1 MPLETRYA
9 RSGEVNIAYQV
20 VGAGPRDLIFVM
32 GWVSHLDYFW
42 QEPAF
47 ARFLRRL
54 AVGARL
60 ILFDKRGTGLS
71 DRVAD
76 LPTLEQRMDD
86 VRAVMD
92 AAGSARAALLG
103 VSEGGPL
110 CALFAA
116 TYPQRA
122 AALIMIGAYARR
134 LWAPD
139 YPWGERREERE
150 RYLEHIER
158 AWGHDVRLEAR
169 APSRAQ
175 DAQFRQWWA
184 TYLRMSAS
192 PGAAR
197 ALTRMNMEVDIRH
210 VLPTI
215 RAPTLIIHRAGDRT
229 VPVEASRYMAARISG
244 ARYVEAPGADH
255 LPFVG
260 DQDAI
265 LDEIEQFLTGVRPAA
280 APDRLLTTVLVTE
293 VVGATALAARLG
305 ERGWAEALAAFQ
317 ALVDLELA
325 RFRGRAIRTTGAG
338 LLAAFDGPA
347 RAIRCAV
354 ALADGASPL
363 GFALRAG
370 LHTGECD
377 VLGDDLGGVAVEA
390 AAAVLAAAE
399 PHEILVSGTVKDLVA
414 GSSIRFA
421 RRGTLAGAGL
431 PDAWPLFRVAQEPRR
446 PATAGPAAPDS
457 AAPRPPAAAPSPG
470 LHALTQRELT
480 VLRQIAAGYSSQEMA
495 AELALSVRT
504 VERHITNLYTK
515 LGVRNRAEA
524 TLYALRH
531 GLAEPSQQ

>member
-1 MPLETRYA
+1 MSLETRYA

-20 VGAGPRDLIFVM
+20 VGAGPRDLVFVM

-42 QEPAF
+42 QEPGF

-54 AVGARL
+54 AGFTRL

-92 AAGSARAALLG
+92 AAGAERAALLG
-103 VSEGGPL
+103 ISEGGPM

-116 TYPQRA
+116 TYPRRT
-122 AALIMIGAYARR
+122 AALILIGAYARR

-139 YPWGERREERE
+139 YPWGEPREERE
-150 RYLEHIER
+150 GYLEHIER
-158 AWGHDVRLEAR
+158 AWGQDTRLEAR
-169 APSRAQ
+169 APSRAR
-175 DAQFRQWWA
+175 DEQFRQWWA

-197 ALTRMNMEVDIRH
+197 ALTRMNMEVDIRS

-229 VPVEASRYMAARISG
+229 LPVEAGRYLAEHIPG
-244 ARYVEAPGADH
+244 ARYVELPGADH

-265 LDEIEQFLTGVRPAA
+265 LDEIEQFLTGARPSA
-280 APDRLLTTVLVTE
+280 APDRVLTTVLAAE
-293 VVGATALAARLG
+293 VVGASAPAARLG
-305 ERGWAEALAAFQ
+305 EQGRDDALAVLR
-317 ALVDLELA
+317 ALVRPELA
-325 RFRGRAIRTTGAG
+325 RFRGREIRATGSG
-338 LLAAFDGPA
+338 LLASFDGPA

-354 ALADGASPL
+354 ALAAGPRPL
-363 GFALRAG
+363 GLALRAG

-377 VLGDDLGGVAVEA
+377 VLGDDLGGVAVEMATAILAQA
-390 AAAVLAAAE
+390 A
-399 PHEILVSGTVKDLVA
+399 PDEIVVSGTVKDLVA
-414 GSSIRFA
+414 GSGIRFA
-421 RRGTLAGAGL
+421 RRDTPAGAG
-431 PDAWPLFRVAQEPRR
+431 PPAAPPLFRVEQE
-446 PATAGPAAPDS
+446 GHESAPEGS
-457 AAPRPPAAAPSPG
+457 AAPATDAPPGPTASSPG
-470 LHALTQRELT
+470 PHALTQRELM
-480 VLRQIAAGYSSQEMA
+480 VLRRIAAGASTQEVA
-495 AELALSVRT
+495 AELALSART
-504 VERHITNLYTK
+504 VERHITNLYAK

-524 TLYALRH
+524 TLYAVRH
-531 GLAEPSQQ
+531 GLTERPRR